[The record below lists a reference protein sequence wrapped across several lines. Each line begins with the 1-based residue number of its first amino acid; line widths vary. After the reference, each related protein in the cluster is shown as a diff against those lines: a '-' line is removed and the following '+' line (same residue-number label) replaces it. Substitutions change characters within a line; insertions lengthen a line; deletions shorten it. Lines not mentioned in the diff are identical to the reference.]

1 VKSDATFKSV
11 WDTINEYQ
19 QSAYSETA
27 KENALNET
35 IETIESVAADSMIGI
50 SSVELTSALKRVGVA
65 KENVT
70 QAAPV
75 SSIQGKKK
83 YSPFILPSTHTLKD
97 MLVQSYRERIAK
109 VRLANH
115 FSPHS

>member
-83 YSPFILPSTHTLKD
+83 ILAIHTSID
-97 MLVQSYRERIAK
+97 SYTQGHACAE
-109 VRLANH
+109 L
-115 FSPHS
+115 S